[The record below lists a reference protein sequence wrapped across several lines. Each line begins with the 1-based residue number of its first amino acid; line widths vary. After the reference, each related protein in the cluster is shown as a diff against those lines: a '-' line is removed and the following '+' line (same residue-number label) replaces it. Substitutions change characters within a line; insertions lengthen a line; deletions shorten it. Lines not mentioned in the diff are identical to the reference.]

1 MVTRDEVLL
10 IIFCSINCVSRAQCT
25 AHESIIFYNNTKGS
39 KRKSLYYFISFELIF
54 YCYTKMKVQVS
65 VMSDS
70 LWPHGLY
77 SSWNSPGQ
85 NTILQDKILEWV
97 AFPFLQGIFRNW
109 WLNSGLPHCRQVL
122 YPLNHKGNP
131 RMLEWEAYSFSSRS
145 SQPRNWTG
153 LSCIAGRLFT
163 NWAIM
168 EANIHKC

>member
-10 IIFCSINCVSRAQCT
+10 IIFCSINCVSRAQYT
-25 AHESIIFYNNTKGS
+25 AHEFIILYNNTKGR
-39 KRKSLYYFISFELIF
+39 KRKSLYCFISFGLIF

-85 NTILQDKILEWV
+85 NTILQVKILEWV
-97 AFPFLQGIFRNW
+97 AFPFLQGIFRNQ

-131 RMLEWEAYSFSSRS
+131 RTLEWEAYSFSSRS

-153 LSCIAGRLFT
+153 LFCIAGRLFT
-163 NWAIM
+163 NWAIR